1 MHDVTPEST
10 PWGDPDWRDRALAW
24 AHEQIAAHGA
34 TVLGRDEPR
43 LRPWSI
49 TLRLRTSQGPV
60 WFKANP
66 PGSRFEPA
74 LTSTLSQWVP
84 EQVLT
89 PLAIDAEE
97 GWSLL
102 PDGGTVLREALD
114 AQADLGV
121 WEELLRQY
129 AVLQRAVAPHV
140 PELLRV
146 GVPDLRASE
155 LPGRFDQLA
164 TAAPTRAQVGAAGGI
179 SAEQYA
185 MLAAARPRLIDW
197 CAQLAA
203 SPVPATL
210 DHSDLHEGQVFMADN
225 GRFVFF
231 DWGDAAIGHPFT
243 SLLVVFRV
251 VADRF
256 GPDLDRLRDAYL
268 EPWTA
273 ESPVAELRA
282 AVDVAV
288 RLGGIARAL
297 SWWRVFPQ
305 ATHVLDAEHGQSI
318 AQWLLLVLGQP
329 ARM

>member
-1 MHDVTPEST
+1 
-10 PWGDPDWRDRALAW
+10 
-24 AHEQIAAHGA
+24 
-34 TVLGRDEPR
+34 
-43 LRPWSI
+43 
-49 TLRLRTSQGPV
+49 
-60 WFKANP
+60 
-66 PGSRFEPA
+66 
-74 LTSTLSQWVP
+74 LSQWVP

-89 PLAIDAEE
+89 PLAIDADE

-102 PDGGTVLREALD
+102 PDGGTVLREVPGAP
-114 AQADLGV
+114 ADLGV

-129 AVLQRAVAPHV
+129 AMLQRAVAPHV
-140 PELLRV
+140 AEMLRV

-155 LPGRFDQLA
+155 LPARFDQLA
-164 TAAPTRAQVGAAGGI
+164 TAAPVRGQVGATGGI
-179 SAEQYA
+179 TAEQYA
-185 MLAAARPRLIDW
+185 LLSSARPRLIDW

-210 DHSDLHEGQVFMADN
+210 DHSDLHEGQVFAADN

-243 SLLVVFRV
+243 SLLVVFRI

-273 ESPVAELRA
+273 EYPVTELRA
-282 AVDVAV
+282 AVDAAV

-297 SWWRVFPQ
+297 SWGRIFPQ
-305 ATHVLDAEHGQSI
+305 ATHVLDADHGQSM
-318 AQWLLLVLGQP
+318 AQWLLRVLGQP